1 MKYLL
6 DLILVKKDEKMK
18 FIKKYTK
25 FKESLVIDLEL
36 QDVKDL
42 MESLSVW
49 HDALLSS
56 IRAEEFDI
64 FSTFHLPKEEFSDR
78 MDLDELSENVEFIN
92 SLSSIGLKKSE
103 LQKSESFSTFLN
115 KPCKFMFVYEINSNE
130 LENPQYLLFQSWID
144 SLDKWE
150 DIKLYKVND
159 DAQKFYDKLA
169 SKVIELVDGDE
180 NYIYNTSNSNE
191 WVIQNIEKANDT
203 FKKVF
208 RKDELED
215 FLKDKNIKINIL

>member
-1 MKYLL
+1 MK
-6 DLILVKKDEKMK
+6 I
-18 FIKKYTK
+18 IKKYTK
-25 FKESLVIDLEL
+25 FKESLVIDLEI
-36 QDVKDL
+36 QDVKEL
-42 MESLSVW
+42 LESLSVW

-56 IRAEEFDI
+56 IRAEELDI
-64 FSTFHLPKEEFSDR
+64 FSTFHLPKEEFDYR
-78 MDLDELSENVEFIN
+78 LDLDELADNVEFIN

-115 KPCKFMFVYEINSNE
+115 KPCKFMFIYGINSNE
-130 LENPQYLLFQSWID
+130 LENPQYLLFQSWIE
-144 SLDKWE
+144 SLNKWE
-150 DIKLYKVND
+150 DISLFKVND

-191 WVIQNIEKANDT
+191 WVIQNVEKANDT

-208 RKDELED
+208 RKDELEE
-215 FLKDKNIKINIL
+215 FLKDKKIKINIL